1 MPKGEKMKIE
11 IDNRGDYNITERENE
26 KELIIRKTVYP
37 MSGYGNHYYDGIVF
51 EAGSKKVRVSSFGG
65 GYGWARRGSMY
76 EHWDNEN
83 IHYISIEEYK
93 SILEKLKAILSNES
107 DVDREA
113 ELVEF
118 VDELLHQHL

>member
-1 MPKGEKMKIE
+1 MRIE
-11 IDNRGDYNITERENE
+11 YDNRGNIEVTEQENE
-26 KELIIRKTVYP
+26 KELVIKKTTFP
-37 MSGYGNHYYDGIVF
+37 MSGYGNHYYDGITF

-76 EHWDNEN
+76 ERWDNEN

-93 SILEKLKAILSNES
+93 NILEKLKAILSNEN

-113 ELVEF
+113 ELTEF
-118 VDELLHQHL
+118 VNGLLRQHL